1 MFSLIKKLF
10 YCLLDNVC
18 SAEAV
23 THSIDIDVNEEY
35 LLENVDTTFFAQLRF
50 FPQRAEQG
58 VDVSQENL
66 KQVTSYE
73 LFGFR

>member
-1 MFSLIKKLF
+1 MK
-10 YCLLDNVC
+10 
-18 SAEAV
+18 
-23 THSIDIDVNEEY
+23 EY